1 MKWGRG
7 TESPFQ
13 ILKGRG
19 SGNNVSRRFS
29 LKGTVTNCVLLTVLG
44 TFIHVFLLKAFNS
57 TAIQ

>member
-1 MKWGRG
+1 MKWEGGQRV
-7 TESPFQ
+7 PFK

-19 SGNNVSRRFS
+19 SGNNISRTFS

-44 TFIHVFLLKAFNS
+44 TFIHVFLLKSFNS